1 MSGEGTPMTQ
11 QIYMQRSTGARLV
24 PAADDPITRAIVSLG
39 LLSVRGRR
47 PRPAALALARPV
59 RVAIADDD
67 PLARWAIEAMIQ
79 RGAGLV
85 FVGAA
90 SGVQEI
96 VEVAAVNRAEA
107 VVLDWMMPDGGG
119 AEAARRI
126 RAHNPGVGIVA
137 VTASDSHD
145 AAREMRCAGAFG
157 VLAKGGSAHQLAR
170 TIHQAFEAAA

>member
-1 MSGEGTPMTQ
+1 MTQ
-11 QIYMQRSTGARLV
+11 QIYMRRAAGARLV
-24 PAADDPITRAIVSLG
+24 PVGDDPIMRAIVSLG
-39 LLSVRGRR
+39 LFSVRARR
-47 PRPAALALARPV
+47 PRPTAVALAPSV

-67 PLARWAIEAMIQ
+67 PFARLAIEAMIQ

-96 VEVAAVNRAEA
+96 VEVATVNRAEA

-126 RAHNPGVGIVA
+126 LALKPGMGIVA
-137 VTASDSHD
+137 VTAFDSRD
-145 AAREMRCAGAFG
+145 ALSEMRLAGAFG
-157 VLAKGGSAHQLAR
+157 VLTKGGSAHELAR
-170 TIHQAFEAAA
+170 TIHQSLEAAQ